1 MNYQAD
7 CRVQEIP
14 AVWFF
19 LAVFVPFPT
28 RKSLKKA
35 KSIITEHRKN
45 QNKKIYNYLLSL
57 LLIHF
62 LSWGLLSQYRISIIL
77 LKKWWEKQKPM
88 KINNNFLTIFEALCV
103 PLLYC
108 LIWKGAVKASDL
120 RSTHNSEIYQFRV
133 ENSWKLTNFQKLTLC
148 CSWKDILNF

>member
-28 RKSLKKA
+28 RKSLKRA

-57 LLIHF
+57 LLVYF

-103 PLLYC
+103 PPFVLSHLKRC
-108 LIWKGAVKASDL
+108 GQGF
-120 RSTHNSEIYQFRV
+120 RSQKHAQFGNLSV
-133 ENSWKLTNFQKLTLC
+133 PCWE
-148 CSWKDILNF
+148 

>member
-120 RSTHNSEIYQFRV
+120 RNTHNSEIYQFRV

-148 CSWKDILNF
+148 CSWEDILNF